1 MSLEDYMETLVFDTP
16 QSEELFETVMH
27 LPEKYRIVI
36 HLFYYEDYSVHEI
49 ASILKL
55 SESNVKVRLS
65 RARTLLKE
73 KLQEEWDN
81 D

>member
-1 MSLEDYMETLVFDTP
+1 MFDTP